1 MGVPCRL
8 LTFDQTLERGMASS
22 RAKAHVVREAAT
34 VMEMEQKRVTMRT
47 SAVRAIPP
55 AWVPITL

>member
-1 MGVPCRL
+1 MGVSCRL
-8 LTFDQTLERGMASS
+8 LTLDQTLERGIASS

-34 VMEMEQKRVTMRT
+34 VMEMEQNSVMMRT

-55 AWVPITL
+55 AWEPIT